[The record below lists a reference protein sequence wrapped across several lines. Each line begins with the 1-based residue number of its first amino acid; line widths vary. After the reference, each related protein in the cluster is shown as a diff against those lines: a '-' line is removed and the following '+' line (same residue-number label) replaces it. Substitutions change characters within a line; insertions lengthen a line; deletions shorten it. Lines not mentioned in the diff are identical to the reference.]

1 MYTQA
6 TGQTFTLGQDIIANS
21 TYATIDFVCE
31 EAPLLTEGVIKVNSG
46 EQSEWMV
53 FTAFT
58 QESGT
63 TYRATISYRGL
74 EKDAT
79 SFSDVATANQKDHG
93 IGTPA
98 TFVTHSLVWNEKV
111 QQDGNN
117 TWSGDNTVTGSI
129 SFTGTTEAG
138 LVPQSVTT
146 TQRDALTGVG
156 TGQYIYNSTTDTG
169 QTYDGAGWDSLAT
182 GSTNPN
188 ATETTAGKVKLGT
201 VTNQEDADLDTNV
214 VQTRYLVSSFDQ
226 VTPGDD
232 EYKIAILGAS
242 GTYDPLFFPSDSY
255 KFGGTGEDGALTTLS
270 PSIAGEGYFIKNYT
284 RISGPTTISFTG
296 TEVIA
301 HIKVQGDCD
310 LTNCTIDLKGKGA
323 AGGAGGTVDLDGFP
337 RNGSTGG
344 SASRGLATL
353 IQSALSTGGGG
364 ATNVSGGSGGTA
376 GATIGLNKDFMQAA
390 RTIIIHTGNGGAGGG
405 GGFNDS
411 FNSGAAGA
419 TSGGAGSR
427 GGGCLILEVGG
438 SLIMTGA
445 TVDVR
450 GNDGGTAVNGT
461 ATYNGGGGGGGGA
474 GGCSIIL
481 YNGTLT
487 GSPTISV
494 TGGAGGTG
502 GTDGGAAGYSGAGG
516 AGGSS
521 ASTTGSS
528 GAAGTVGSGGGVGG
542 AGASGVSVLAPNQV
556 WS

>member
-6 TGQTFTLGQDIIANS
+6 TGQTFTLGQDVIAGS
-21 TYATIDFVCE
+21 TYATLDFVCE

-58 QESGT
+58 QVSGT

-98 TFVTHSLVWNEKV
+98 TFVTHSLVWNEKI
-111 QQDGNN
+111 QQDGDN
-117 TWSGDNTVTGSI
+117 TWTGDNTVTGSM

-146 TQRDALTGVG
+146 AQRDALTGVS
-156 TGQYIYNSTTDTG
+156 TGQYLYNSTTATG
-169 QTYDGAGWDSLAT
+169 QTYDGAAWDSLAT
-182 GSTNPN
+182 GSTNQN

-232 EYKIAILGAS
+232 AYKIAILGAG

-255 KFGGTGEDGALTTLS
+255 KFGGTGADGALTATS
-270 PSIAGEGYFIKNYT
+270 QSIAGEGYFIKNYT
-284 RISGPTTISFTG
+284 RISGPTSISFTG

-323 AGGAGGTVDLDGFP
+323 AGGAGGTMNI
-337 RNGSTGG
+337 NGAPNVGTTGSSG
-344 SASRGLATL
+344 SAGLPTL
-353 IQSALSTGGGG
+353 IQSAVSPGGTGGQAGS
-364 ATNVSGGSGGTA
+364 AAAVSA
-376 GATIGLNKDFMQAA
+376 GATIGMNKDFMQAA
-390 RTIIIHTGNGGAGGG
+390 RTIIIHTGNGGGGG
-405 GGFNDS
+405 GGAYND
-411 FNSGAAGA
+411 AATGGGTA
-419 TSGGAGSR
+419 EPSGGAGSR

-438 SLIMTGA
+438 NLTMTGA
-445 TVDVR
+445 TIDVR
-450 GNDGGTAVNGT
+450 GNDGSTGVNGNVN
-461 ATYNGGGGGGGGA
+461 YNGGGGGGGGA

-502 GTDGGAAGYSGAGG
+502 GIDGGAAGYSGAGG

-528 GAAGTVGSGGGVGG
+528 GAAGTAASGGGTGG
-542 AGASGVSVLAPNQV
+542 AGASGVSVLASNQV